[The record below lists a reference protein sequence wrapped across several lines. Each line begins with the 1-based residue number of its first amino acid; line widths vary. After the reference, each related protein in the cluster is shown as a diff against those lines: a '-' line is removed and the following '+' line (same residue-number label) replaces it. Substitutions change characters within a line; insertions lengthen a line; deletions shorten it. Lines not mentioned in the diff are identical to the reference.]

1 MEFISKGL
9 VLKPKHQFLL
19 METSEIINMNDSYKL
34 WLYDKDIVFNLDIR
48 LAGTLDNFKELFDN
62 TNVIKFLEDNNT
74 TSELIMENVITY
86 QNYTDNMLNIYN
98 KEISSYKVWKREVN
112 KSHIDSYGLTLNQL
126 IKAVKPEDEIDKK
139 LKYKEFNKPRKFLTF
154 KLQDILDKPNKVLDV
169 SDITYHGDNV
179 KSILISK
186 TNKVP
191 LKFGS
196 PRLKIVSSNIND
208 YTMAISLVKDGRK
221 LYKDDIEYVKLL
233 IYNNQPI
240 LYEYNPNF
248 VINL

>member
-19 METSEIINMNDSYKL
+19 METSENINMNDSYKL

-62 TNVIKFLEDNNT
+62 TNVMKFLEDNNT

-86 QNYTDNMLNIYN
+86 QNYTNNMALIYN
-98 KEISSYKVWKREVN
+98 KEISSYKIWKREVN
-112 KSHIDSYGLTLNQL
+112 RSHIDSDGLTLNQL
-126 IKAVKPEDEIDKK
+126 IESVKPEDEIDKK

-169 SDITYHGDNV
+169 SEINYHGGNV

-186 TNKVP
+186 TNNPP

-196 PRLKIVSSNIND
+196 PRLPIVSSNINH
-208 YTMAISLVKDGRK
+208 YIRAISLIKDGK
-221 LYKDDIEYVKLL
+221 IKYKDDIEYVRLL
-233 IYNNQPI
+233 IDNNQPI
-240 LYEYNPNF
+240 LYEYNSEF